1 MRPERNC
8 LIGIMIFLS
17 LGCATCQVDGSGQDL
32 DAQLYLPM
40 NGADGSTAILNEG
53 SGSHVFTAS
62 GNTQID
68 TSQFQFGGT
77 SLQFD
82 GTGDFADTPDHANFD
97 LSGGIW
103 TVDFWARFTQL
114 VTDNCIFSQSTTVDT
129 DYFLIYTSGTALGFA
144 VVAGGAVAV
153 SKSTGNLV
161 VDRWY
166 HFAIV
171 ENGNA
176 YQVWVDGKKAAS
188 ITYDSDRPANYTSVA
203 TIGTLHAIYS
213 TSLYGKQYF
222 VNSFLERKTDV
233 ENDLGIIAEYSGN
246 IPSTRRDTIRT
257 SPLAISI

>member
-17 LGCATCQVDGSGQDL
+17 LCCATCQVDGSGQDL

-203 TIGTLHAIYS
+203 TIGKNIG
-213 TSLYGKQYF
+213 TSGGGEKYMTGWIDGFRFSKGVVRYKVDDGF
-222 VNSFLERKTDV
+222 RSRASRYTTGDTGIMSFQ
-233 ENDLGIIAEYSGN
+233 NDF
-246 IPSTRRDTIRT
+246 
-257 SPLAISI
+257 